1 MMFMK
6 NDKQIIS
13 VSEAAR
19 LMEISESKFRRNHL
33 TRIEHSVMP
42 SVHYAF
48 LKKDVEQYART
59 QQ

>member
-1 MMFMK
+1 MFMEK
-6 NDKQIIS
+6 DKKIIS

-19 LMEISESKFRRNHL
+19 LMEISESKFRRIHL

-42 SVHYAF
+42 SGHYAF
-48 LKKDVEQYART
+48 LKKDVEEYART

>member
-1 MMFMK
+1 MFMEK
-6 NDKQIIS
+6 DKKIIS

-42 SVHYAF
+42 RGPYAF
-48 LKKDVEQYART
+48 LKKDVEEYART